1 MVIVR
6 VAGVVHD
13 RVSRERGTWPTERSL
28 ANDGFVDELGAG
40 DVLRKLAGSFTRPA
54 GASMAFEPEEG
65 VARHFS
71 FVGEYPYHAP
81 RVNDIPAVRRIDVL
95 EDMPE
100 ELGHRFGR
108 SSMHDL
114 GLGVVD
120 GTGHD
125 RPPEGCQA
133 VRPEPLPKERSDSY
147 NVMLGGWGIPVFTA
161 VCCAVTRRRAGAV
174 RAGVEGAADSGVV
187 VINGNVGAKGTG
199 GILREDACEVRG
211 GEHGELGCHDQG
223 RTVTWVSRVKGA
235 CRS

>member
-1 MVIVR
+1 M
-6 VAGVVHD
+6 
-13 RVSRERGTWPTERSL
+13 
-28 ANDGFVDELGAG
+28 LG
-40 DVLRKLAGSFTRPA
+40 KLTGSFPRPA
-54 GASMAFEPEEG
+54 GASMALEPEEG

-120 GTGHD
+120 GAGHD
-125 RPPEGCQA
+125 RSPEGCQA
-133 VRPEPLPKERSDSY
+133 IRPEPLPKERSDGY
-147 NVMLGGWGIPVFTA
+147 DVVLGGWGVPVLTA
-161 VCCAVTRRRAGAV
+161 VRCAVTRCRAGAV
-174 RAGVEGAADSGVV
+174 RACVERAADSGVV
-187 VINGNVGAKGTG
+187 VVDGNIGTKGTG
-199 GILREDACEVRG
+199 GILGEDACEVGG

-223 RTVTWVSRVKGA
+223 RTVTWVSRVKGSR
-235 CRS
+235 RS